1 MHNMKKISY
10 YNCIVFI
17 IFMLSITILLTDCKK
32 TDNPIK
38 FPMGTVTD
46 SIINL
51 ANINSAYDDYNVAL
65 YQLSASMPI
74 IFSSNRKSSGNQFDL
89 EQAIISSTF
98 DQTNGIFGLSSVMT
112 TDPFLDKLISK
123 AKTPGNDFGPYRF
136 YSSIDGYEYL
146 VLSSVTT
153 AGDLDL
159 FYLKNVPTSG
169 LSLPAIEGP
178 FPIKLLNTSS
188 DDAYVSF
195 DSNFDSIY
203 FTSNINGNFDIYL
216 KKRPLEKEIGVW
228 FNLDY
233 QASTKADSINTS
245 SDDKCPFIFRNILV
259 FASDRPGGFGGFD
272 LYYSVFRK
280 GNWSSP
286 VNLGPEINTSSNE
299 YRPVIGSLPDYTN
312 QFIMF
317 SSDRPGGKGGFDLY
331 FTGFKFPSK

>member
-1 MHNMKKISY
+1 MKKTSY
-10 YNCIVFI
+10 CNCIVFI
-17 IFMLSITILLTDCKK
+17 IFVLSFTIVLTGCKK

-38 FPMGTVTD
+38 FPEGTVPD

-51 ANINSAYDDYNVAL
+51 GNINSAYDDYNIAL
-65 YQLSASMPI
+65 YQLSAEMPI

-89 EQAIISSTF
+89 EQAAVTLTF
-98 DQTNGIFGLSSVMT
+98 NQSNGIFGLSTAMT
-112 TDPFLDKLISK
+112 TDGFLDKLINK

-146 VLSSVTT
+146 VLSSVTQS
-153 AGDLDL
+153 GDLDL
-159 FYLKNVPTSG
+159 FYLKNVPAGG

-203 FTSNINGNFDIYL
+203 FTSSQNGNFDIFL
-216 KKRPLEKEIGVW
+216 QKRPLEQEIGAW

-245 SDDKCPFIFRNILV
+245 SDDKCPFIFKNILI
-259 FASDRPGGFGGFD
+259 FTSDRPGGFGGFD
-272 LYYSVFRK
+272 LYYSVFKK
-280 GNWSSP
+280 GKWSSP
-286 VNLGPEINTSSNE
+286 VNLGPEINTASDE
-299 YRPVIGSLPDYTN
+299 YRPVIGSIPDYTN

-317 SSDRPGGKGGFDLY
+317 SSDRAGGKGGFDLY
-331 FTGFKFPSK
+331 FTGYKFPK